1 MSLTL
6 SVASGAT
13 KDFKESEKDLKSIE
27 TFTRAV
33 VKDGTWIFYKY
44 KDFNDKTD
52 NKESWIKFL
61 TPSEHEVDISDVN
74 GSFYLLPDHSQGL
87 VLFEHYYYGGTRKY
101 YNSDCDNL
109 NQDFPSGKAEGV
121 SGAIV
126 LGGKFDVFTKP
137 NGGGVSSI
145 LTEGRYPTAPTMSIG
160 NDRIQSIRK
169 LK

>member
-74 GSFYLLPDHSQGL
+74 GSFYLLPDQSQGL
-87 VLFEHYYYGGTRKY
+87 VLFEHYYYGGTRK
-101 YNSDCDNL
+101 
-109 NQDFPSGKAEGV
+109 V
-121 SGAIV
+121 TI
-126 LGGKFDVFTKP
+126 
-137 NGGGVSSI
+137 
-145 LTEGRYPTAPTMSIG
+145 
-160 NDRIQSIRK
+160 
-169 LK
+169 